1 MPTLKLTV
9 AAVRKLAAPTPSR
22 KQVIHWDETLRGFAV
37 LCSGVST
44 TKSYIVQRDLPDG
57 RTRRVTV
64 GSVSEIALDVARN
77 RAADILDNLR
87 RGNDPKQKSRAGTLR
102 QVLDQYLAARTLRK
116 PSQYLYTVAVT
127 KYLAPWADLPLSSI
141 TADMV
146 EARHR
151 SIAQEV
157 ASDGRYNGRTAA
169 NVAMRVLRL
178 LWTFAQEREPALGPN
193 PVLRLKRQW
202 HSEPRRK
209 DLVRAEDMPA
219 FYKAIRAIPN
229 RVVSDYLQLLLFTGL
244 RKSEAASLTWADV
257 DLQARTLHIP
267 AERTKGKRDLHLP
280 LADIVADT
288 LIARRALGSAKF
300 VFPSNSSTG
309 HVVDPSDALT
319 KAATPCGVTIT
330 VHGLRR
336 TFVTIAAST
345 PGVTA
350 SQIKALV
357 NHAGNGDVTSGYM
370 VFGVEALREPV
381 QLVADR
387 IKSLCGIV
395 EPKGV
400 EKISRRKST

>member
-1 MPTLKLTV
+1 MPTIKLTDNV
-9 AAVRKLAAPTPSR
+9 VKKLKAPDPSGR
-22 KQVIHWDETLRGFAV
+22 QVLYWDKAMSGFGV
-37 LCSGVST
+37 LVSGKTS
-44 TKSYIVQRDLPDG
+44 TKSYIAQHDLPDR

-64 GSVSEIALDVARN
+64 AKVNEKSLDEARKIANKIIYD
-77 RAADILDNLR
+77 LR
-87 RGNDPKQKSRAGTLR
+87 RGNDPKTKVGTLR
-102 QVLDQYLAARTLRK
+102 ETLALYLASRTLRP
-116 PSQYLYTVAVT
+116 PSRYLYTVAVER
-127 KYLAPWADLPLSSI
+127 YLAPWADMQLSAI
-141 TADMV
+141 TPDAV
-146 EARHR
+146 EERHR

-157 ASDGRYNGRTAA
+157 SDGGRYNGRTAA

-178 LWTFAQEREPALGPN
+178 LWTFAEKREPTLGKN

-202 HSEPRRK
+202 NAEPRRK

-219 FYKAIRAIPN
+219 FYKAIRALPN
-229 RVVSDYLQLLLFTGL
+229 KVVADYLTLLLFTGL

-257 DLQARTLHIP
+257 DLQARVIHIP
-267 AERTKGKRDLHLP
+267 AERTKGKRDFDLP
-280 LADIVADT
+280 MSDVVAET
-288 LIARRALGSAKF
+288 LIARRALGDTKF

-309 HVVDPSDALT
+309 HLVDVTNPLE
-319 KAATPCGVTIT
+319 KAAATCGVTIT

-381 QLVADR
+381 QLIADR
-387 IKSLCGIV
+387 IKTLAGITPL
-395 EPKGV
+395 EGV
-400 EKISRRKST
+400 EKIRGKRK